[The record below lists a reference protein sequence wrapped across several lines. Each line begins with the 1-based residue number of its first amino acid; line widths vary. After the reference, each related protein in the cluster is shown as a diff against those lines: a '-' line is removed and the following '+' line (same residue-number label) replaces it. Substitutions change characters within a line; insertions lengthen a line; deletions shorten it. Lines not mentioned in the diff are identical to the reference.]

1 VSNRACDGPVRGNTR
16 IRAETRN
23 GRRGAEESA
32 SKRARNDLIMKRNDP
47 FSIPARGGLIISD
60 GTRRAEGGG
69 RKRRERASWNSAFR
83 RLASRLGVK

>member
-1 VSNRACDGPVRGNTR
+1 
-16 IRAETRN
+16 
-23 GRRGAEESA
+23 
-32 SKRARNDLIMKRNDP
+32 MKRNDP